1 MKITLELTTQQAAL
15 LEDAVNAEINKGK
28 GTFLSDNDIKELS
41 QIRHTLNVQL
51 LQAHGGCM
59 KKEYVVVY
67 GDESEERIHAESLQ
81 DVYGI
86 LRQAEKPRAPVRIFQ
101 VVTRQELVWSKE
113 G

>member
-1 MKITLELTTQQAAL
+1 M
-15 LEDAVNAEINKGK
+15 INQ
-28 GTFLSDNDIKELS
+28 FVI
-41 QIRHTLNVQL
+41 
-51 LQAHGGCM
+51 
-59 KKEYVVVY
+59 VY
-67 GDESEERIHAESLQ
+67 GDSSEERIHANTLQ

>member
-1 MKITLELTTQQAAL
+1 
-15 LEDAVNAEINKGK
+15 
-28 GTFLSDNDIKELS
+28 
-41 QIRHTLNVQL
+41 
-51 LQAHGGCM
+51 M